1 MPRTCLKYFLIT
13 LIMGGGVSA
22 SEFMWGI
29 VKKNKWKITKGLQ
42 KSGIFFSL
50 NTPPVRKALGIR
62 MVKY

>member
-1 MPRTCLKYFLIT
+1 
-13 LIMGGGVSA
+13 MGGGVSA

-29 VKKNKWKITKGLQ
+29 AKKNKWKITKGLQ